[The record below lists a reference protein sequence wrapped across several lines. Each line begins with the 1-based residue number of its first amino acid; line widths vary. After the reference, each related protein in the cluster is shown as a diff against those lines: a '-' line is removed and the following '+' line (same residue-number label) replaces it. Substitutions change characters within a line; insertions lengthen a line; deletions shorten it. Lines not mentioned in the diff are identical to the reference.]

1 MKTVR
6 VQAQADM
13 TLCSGCKT
21 CQMVCPVY
29 AIEVKRVDGQPQVN
43 IDLDKCV
50 GCWNCEQR
58 CPEHAIAMVSCEPFD
73 LFTDVSQFD
82 YDQIRE
88 LCKKAHFHPKQIM
101 CYCTATRA
109 EEVAAAILA
118 GASDPAEVVRACG
131 VGSGCGIECNQ
142 TILRFL
148 EAAGKTFE
156 RPKLSYQWYGRTAT
170 AWDVPQKV
178 KDEHPNF
185 RFDKDKELLDSVVE
199 APLPNPQS

>member
-6 VQAQADM
+6 VQAQVAIEKC
-13 TLCSGCKT
+13 TGCKT

-29 AIEVKRVDGQPQVN
+29 AVNVSRVDGKPQVN
-43 IDLDKCV
+43 VNYDLCV

-58 CPEHAIAMVSCEPFD
+58 CPDHAISMAACEPFD
-73 LFTDVSQFD
+73 LKVDIAAFD
-82 YDQIRE
+82 YEEIHA
-88 LCKKAHFHPKQIM
+88 LCRKAHFHPKQIM

-109 EEVAAAILA
+109 EEIAAAILDGA
-118 GASDPAEVVRACG
+118 GSPAEVVRACG
-131 VGSGCGIECNQ
+131 VGAGCGIECNQ

-170 AWDVPQKV
+170 AWDVSEKV
-178 KDEHPNF
+178 RKEHPSF
-185 RFDKDKELLDSVVE
+185 RFDKDRALLDRVVD
-199 APLPNPQS
+199 APIINPNE

>member
-6 VQAQADM
+6 VQAQVNKE
-13 TLCSGCKT
+13 LCTGCKT

-29 AIEVKRVDGQPQVN
+29 AIDVQRVDGQPQVN
-43 IDLDKCV
+43 IDHNLCV

-58 CPEHAIAMVSCEPFD
+58 CPEHAISMAPCEPFD
-73 LFTDVSQFD
+73 LATDVSKFD
-82 YDQIRE
+82 YDEIHA
-88 LCKKAHFHPKQIM
+88 LCRKAHFHPKQIM

-109 EEVAAAILA
+109 EEVAAAILD
-118 GASDPAEVVRACG
+118 GASNPAEVVRACG

-170 AWDVPQKV
+170 VWDVSEQV
-178 KDEHPNF
+178 KKDHPGF
-185 RFDKDKELLDSVVE
+185 RFDSDRELLDSVVE
-199 APLPNPQS
+199 APLSKTRS

>member
-6 VQAQADM
+6 VQAQVDM
-13 TLCSGCKT
+13 DKCTGCRT

-29 AIEVKRVDGQPQVN
+29 AISVNREDNKPKVN
-43 IDLDKCV
+43 INYDICV

-58 CPEHAIAMVSCEPFD
+58 CPEHAISMEACEPFD
-73 LFTDVSQFD
+73 LKADVAAFD
-82 YDQIRE
+82 YEEIHA
-88 LCKKAHFHPKQIM
+88 LCRKAHFHPKQIM

-109 EEVAAAILA
+109 EEVAAAILG
-118 GASDPAEVVRACG
+118 GASSPDKVVRACG
-131 VGSGCGIECNQ
+131 VGAGCGIECNQ

-170 AWDVPQKV
+170 VWDVSEEV
-178 KDEHPNF
+178 KKKHANF
-185 RFDKDKELLDSVVE
+185 RFDKDRTLLDSVVD
-199 APLPNPQS
+199 APINTQNK

>member
-6 VQAQADM
+6 VQAQVDM
-13 TLCSGCKT
+13 SLCQGCKT

-29 AIEVKRVDGQPQVN
+29 AIEVKRVDGKPQVD
-43 IDLDKCV
+43 IDHSLCV

-58 CPEHAIAMVSCEPFD
+58 CPEHAISMAPCEPFD
-73 LFTDVSQFD
+73 LATDVSQFD
-82 YDQIRE
+82 YEQIKA
-88 LCKKAHFHPKQIM
+88 LCRKAHFHPKQIM

-118 GASDPAEVVRACG
+118 GASNPAQVVRACG

-170 AWDVPQKV
+170 AWDVPDKV
-178 KDEHPNF
+178 KKEHPGF
-185 RFDKDKELLDSVVE
+185 RFDSDRELLDRVVE
-199 APLPNPQS
+199 APVENPQS